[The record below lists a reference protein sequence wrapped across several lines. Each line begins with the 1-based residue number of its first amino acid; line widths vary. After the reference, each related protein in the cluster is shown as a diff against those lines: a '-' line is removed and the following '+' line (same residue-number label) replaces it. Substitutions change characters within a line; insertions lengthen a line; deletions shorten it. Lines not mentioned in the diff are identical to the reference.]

1 MDEPTND
8 VRITVSMSVED
19 LAYNL
24 VQSLPLTKVEA
35 LIGKIA
41 DQVNNGQFD
50 EEMRVLFTDRIS
62 QA

>member
-41 DQVNNGQFD
+41 EQVNNGQFD
-50 EEMRVLFTDRIS
+50 EEMRVHFTDRIS